1 MASKEVELVKIT
13 KVVDPNDAVTTD
25 VLAVDAP
32 TTGEGSHVLK
42 PGTKI
47 RPEITEEEAARLAER
62 LYGIT
67 TSEICPLVSYDDR
80 NFLIHVDR

>member
-1 MASKEVELVKIT
+1 MEVELVKIT
-13 KVVDPNDAVTTD
+13 KIDDAIESGIIPPSSDEPKTT
-25 VLAVDAP
+25 A
-32 TTGEGSHVLK
+32 EGGHVLK

-80 NFLIHVDR
+80 NFLIQVDR